1 MLILLHITDGCF
13 CAIIAEVSRCDRDGT
28 TRKGKSTHYLAG
40 PLQRTSGGSCF
51 RQVTLAEEGVS
62 SRGQC
67 EGIGTQLSRAQGLA
81 RLKQTAGRHR
91 GDGET
96 YQKEGAHSG
105 DFVQFHKQPQGLLVV
120 AAVFLVHAELVLL
133 QDKNRG

>member
-1 MLILLHITDGCF
+1 MT
-13 CAIIAEVSRCDRDGT
+13 GT
-28 TRKGKSTHYLAG
+28 ARHAKAKVLTTWLA
-40 PLQRTSGGSCF
+40 LYENVRGSCF

-67 EGIGTQLSRAQGLA
+67 EGIGTQLSHAQGLA

-120 AAVFLVHAELVLL
+120 AAVFLIHAELVLL